1 MGRIARMLQTAIG
14 QFIVQTVEV
23 YKGANV
29 SAETFAPSGDDSPP
43 LAEDRIVLVQVDGT
57 GNFVA
62 CGVLTESQGAKPG
75 EKILFSRND
84 KGEVQAALKLLN
96 DGKIEM
102 ISPADVKFSSKNFS
116 LASDENVSLEAG
128 KELGAKG
135 KDVSVEGESS
145 LTLKSAKTELTGG
158 QVTCKGNA
166 TPSGNGPFCAIPAC
180 LFTGAPQCGTDVMD
194 T

>member
-1 MGRIARMLQTAIG
+1 MGRIGRLIQTAIEK
-14 QFIVQTVEV
+14 FIVQTVETYTGV
-23 YKGANV
+23 NLT
-29 SAETFAPSGDDSPP
+29 AETFAPSGDDSPP

-57 GNFVA
+57 GNFVSV
-62 CGVLTESQGAKPG
+62 GVLTESQGAKPG

-102 ISPADVKFSSKNFS
+102 ISPADVQFNVKKNMQIS
-116 LASDENVSLEAG
+116 AEENLNVAG
-128 KELGAKG
+128 KA
-135 KDVSVEGESS
+135 VSVEGESS

-158 QVTCKGNA
+158 QVTCKGAA
-166 TPSGNGPFCAIPAC
+166 TPSGSGPFCAIPAC
-180 LFTGAPQCGTDVMD
+180 LFTGAPQCGTDVQG